1 MRYEFKLPEL
11 GKDAP
16 DKAKLSFWY
25 KEVGDGVTK
34 EESLCEMFTDKA
46 TFDVPAPC
54 DGTIL
59 EILVEDEDEE
69 VAVGQIIAV
78 MEVEA
83 LPEN

>member
-1 MRYEFKLPEL
+1 MRYEFRLPEL

-25 KEVGDGVTK
+25 KEVGDEVRK

-46 TFDVPAPC
+46 TFDVPSAV
-54 DGTIL
+54 DGKIL

-69 VAVGQIIAV
+69 VEVGQVIAV
-78 MEVEA
+78 MEVEEA
-83 LPEN
+83 P